1 MTKTFEINLF
11 SSKRDLSLFLFICL
25 LVLSFNIFQKHQVY
39 TDLKQYKSQ
48 KIQATVINQYLKTK
62 NNKTYTVFKLRSS
75 DGYEFYTTSYKKL
88 EDLNG
93 YQITIKILTKNI
105 TFIDLFKGFYTY
117 SYDIQIYE
125 KSSLNQTLS
134 KKITSQH
141 EEQFTK
147 ELFNA
152 LFLAKPISKD
162 LRAKVSNYGISHLIA
177 ISGFHLGVLF
187 GIFYF
192 ILSYPYT
199 FFQDRYF
206 PYRNKRFDL
215 SIIVMAILFLYLYF
229 LGFIPSLVRSYVIMV
244 LLFILYNRFVKI
256 LSFEVLF
263 VTVILIISFIPNF
276 IFSIGFWFSVS
287 GVFYIYLF
295 LIYFKHLKPW
305 KLAIFLN
312 LWVFV
317 MMIPIVHLF
326 FDKITWLQLLSPP
339 LSIAFI
345 VFYPLELFLHMIG
358 YGGVL
363 DSIVLAL
370 LEQNPTIYHVET
382 PIWFFLLFVIGSLY
396 FAWKSIARSR

>member
-1 MTKTFEINLF
+1 
-11 SSKRDLSLFLFICL
+11 
-25 LVLSFNIFQKHQVY
+25 
-39 TDLKQYKSQ
+39 
-48 KIQATVINQYLKTK
+48 
-62 NNKTYTVFKLRSS
+62 
-75 DGYEFYTTSYKKL
+75 
-88 EDLNG
+88 
-93 YQITIKILTKNI
+93 
-105 TFIDLFKGFYTY
+105 
-117 SYDIQIYE
+117 
-125 KSSLNQTLS
+125 
-134 KKITSQH
+134 
-141 EEQFTK
+141 
-147 ELFNA
+147 
-152 LFLAKPISKD
+152 
-162 LRAKVSNYGISHLIA
+162 
-177 ISGFHLGVLF
+177 
-187 GIFYF
+187 
-192 ILSYPYT
+192 
-199 FFQDRYF
+199 
-206 PYRNKRFDL
+206 
-215 SIIVMAILFLYLYF
+215 MAILFLYLYF

-370 LEQNPTIYHVET
+370 LEQNPMIYHVET